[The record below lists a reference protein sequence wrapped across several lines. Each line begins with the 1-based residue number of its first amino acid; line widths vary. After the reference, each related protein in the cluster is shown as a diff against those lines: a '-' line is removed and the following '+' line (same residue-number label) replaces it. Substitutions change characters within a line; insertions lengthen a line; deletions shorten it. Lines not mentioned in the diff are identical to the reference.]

1 MLRRRTLGLRLRTA
15 AAEVRKAKESS
26 VTSRATCR
34 KRAYPAAVPDHYRFC
49 KLIGPFFRR
58 QAKLVTSF
66 LADCRLLLI
75 TNFLS
80 RAARAFSSSPRCRQH
95 VATKSTKWSGVAISE
110 KVMQVIALFPF
121 DKTASSDRMNH
132 RQASTDKMIPGD
144 QLICRLLRLSD
155 IQTTANASLR
165 HSCRREAFHIFCCCC
180 CFCFTSLK
188 RILERKTTYALH
200 WALSKLRDVQCIT
213 TAKRVGTTIKIEK

>member
-1 MLRRRTLGLRLRTA
+1 MPETCIP
-15 AAEVRKAKESS
+15 SS
-26 VTSRATCR
+26 CARPLSLL
-34 KRAYPAAVPDHYRFC
+34 

-75 TNFLS
+75 TNFLP
-80 RAARAFSSSPRCRQH
+80 RAARAFPSSPRCRQH
-95 VATKSTKWSGVAISE
+95 VPTKSTKWSGVAISE

-132 RQASTDKMIPGD
+132 RQASTDKMIPRD

-155 IQTTANASLR
+155 IQTTANVSLR
-165 HSCRREAFHIFCCCC
+165 HSCRREAFHIYF
-180 CFCFTSLK
+180 FLLFLLHQFKTHT
-188 RILERKTTYALH
+188 RKKNNIRVALGPVETPRCAVYH
-200 WALSKLRDVQCIT
+200 D
-213 TAKRVGTTIKIEK
+213 G